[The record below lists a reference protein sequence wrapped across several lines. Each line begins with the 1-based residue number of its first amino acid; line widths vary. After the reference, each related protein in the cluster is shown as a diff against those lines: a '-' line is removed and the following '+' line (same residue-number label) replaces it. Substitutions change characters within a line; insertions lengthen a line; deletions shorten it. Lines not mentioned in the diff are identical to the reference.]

1 MSGLLQEAFQ
11 HGLKIQQDLSG
22 VVIGVDIGVD
32 IGVGSGSGSGIGIGI
47 GIGIGNQRSTI
58 NDQRST

>member
-22 VVIGVDIGVD
+22 VVIGVDIGV
-32 IGVGSGSGSGIGIGI
+32 GSGIGI

>member
-22 VVIGVDIGVD
+22 VVIGV
-32 IGVGSGSGSGIGIGI
+32 GSGSGSGSGIGI